1 MSRGLVRRQVN
12 VDDHDP
18 VECQGVVNGNEC
30 PQPRFEATGAAV
42 IFVIVAD

>member
-1 MSRGLVRRQVN
+1 MRKQVN

-18 VECQGVVNGNEC
+18 EECQGVVNNNEC

-42 IFVIVAD
+42 ILSY